1 MVDPGRN
8 LRDEIT
14 RLIEER
20 QYFVV
25 HAARQSG
32 KTTMLLDLAKRV
44 NDSGDYR
51 ALYCSLESLEG
62 IDDPKDGV
70 VQIVGVVEDAIALSD
85 FASEVQ
91 PGHITEKEGESYYAI
106 LLEKALRKIC
116 ARLKKPLVLLFDESD
131 CLSGGTLIQFLRQL
145 RKGYV
150 SRDITP
156 FVHSVALAGTQNIRD
171 YRGEYAKGKSSL
183 GSASPFNIAKKSLTL
198 ANFSKTDI
206 AFLYGQHIADTGQV
220 FSPESIELVWEQT
233 QGQPWLVNAIAA
245 ECVDV
250 ISGGDA
256 TVDITANIVESA
268 IQTVVTR
275 RDTHIDSL
283 LARLNEPRVR
293 TALEPILTGDVYSLD
308 YLSDDFSYV
317 SDLGLVRITDGQ
329 MEPANPIYGEIIV
342 RALTLKAQTDLK
354 SKVYPYDTPKYI
366 KDGKLDLD
374 SLLRDF
380 QEFWRDNSE
389 IWAERFEYK
398 EAAPHLITQA
408 FLQRVIN
415 SGGQILREFAAG
427 SGRVD
432 LCVIFGGNRYPIELK
447 IRRGETAFEKSLT
460 QIRDYMDTLEC
471 DTGWL
476 VIFDQR
482 KGLNW
487 EEKLYIRT
495 ENINGKSVTVVGC

>member
-8 LRDEIT
+8 LRDEIM
-14 RLIEER
+14 RLIKER
-20 QYFVV
+20 QYFAV

-32 KTTMLLDLAKRV
+32 KTTMLLDLTRRV
-44 NDSGDYR
+44 NDSGDYC

-70 VQIVGVVEDAIALSD
+70 TQIVGVVKDAAALSD
-85 FASEVQ
+85 FASEIQTGGV
-91 PGHITEKEGESYYAI
+91 TEKEGESYYAI
-106 LLEKALRKIC
+106 FLEKTLRRIC
-116 ARLKKPLVLLFDESD
+116 AQLKKPLVLLFDESD

-156 FVHSVALAGTQNIRD
+156 FVHSVALVG
-171 YRGEYAKGKSSL
+171 YAKGSPAL
-183 GSASPFNIAKKSLTL
+183 GSASPFNIVKKSLTL
-198 ANFSKTDI
+198 ADFSKADV
-206 AFLYGQHIADTGQV
+206 AFLYGQHTADTGQV
-220 FSPESIELVWEQT
+220 FSPKSVELVWEQT

-250 ISGGDA
+250 ASGGDV
-256 TVDITANIVESA
+256 TVDITTDMAESA
-268 IQTVVTR
+268 IQAIVTR

-283 LARLNEPRVR
+283 LARLNEPRVV

-308 YLSDDFSYV
+308 YLSDDFAYV
-317 SDLGLVRITDGQ
+317 SDLGLVRIADDQ

-354 SKVYPYDTPKYI
+354 SKVYSYDAPKYI

-374 SLLRDF
+374 SLFRDF

-415 SGGQILREFAAG
+415 GGGQILREFAAG

-432 LCVIFGGNRYPIELK
+432 LCVVFGGKRYPIELK
-447 IRRGETAFEKSLT
+447 IRRGETAFEKSLA
-460 QIRDYMDTLEC
+460 QIRDYMDTLGC

-482 KGLNW
+482 KGLDW

-495 ENINGKSVTVVGC
+495 ESANGKNVTVVGC